1 MSTYEALSMF
11 NGAVFFTDL
20 WSLVSDPFFTN
31 LHDLSSS
38 ANIAVSQ
45 FFLTHTHAKLS
56 RLPEPR
62 TTPRR

>member
-1 MSTYEALSMF
+1 MF

-20 WSLVSDPFFTN
+20 WSLVSDRFFTNRFFTN

-62 TTPRR
+62 ATPRR